1 MTGRDMRHF
10 MPHHEGQ
17 FSLVVHQ
24 RQQLPGDVDI
34 AAGYGEGVVHIG
46 IQQGDGVVRRPRA
59 ATRLH
64 GNLLANAPHIIRH
77 RPAHG
82 ATELLQDLRMG
93 LRAGS
98 ALAFGQAGGC
108 LRQRRD
114 GQQG

>member
-46 IQQGDGVVRRPRA
+46 IQQSDCVIRRPRA
-59 ATRLH
+59 AARLH
-64 GNLLANAPHIIRH
+64 GNLLANGPHIIRH

-93 LRAGS
+93 LRARP
-98 ALAFGQAGGC
+98 ALAFGQAGGS